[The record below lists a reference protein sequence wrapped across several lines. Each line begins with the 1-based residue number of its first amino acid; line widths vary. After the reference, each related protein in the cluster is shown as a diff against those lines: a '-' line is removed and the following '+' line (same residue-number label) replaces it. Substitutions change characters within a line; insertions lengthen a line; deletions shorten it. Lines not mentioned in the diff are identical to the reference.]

1 MASKGNLTVAL
12 DITLTETL
20 MREGEAREFVN
31 RIQNIRKESG
41 FALTDRINIVVEE
54 NSPIRN
60 SINEFKNYIYAEIL
74 ADNIDFA
81 GTLSDGIVLEV
92 NGNKLKVRVTK
103 KA

>member
-1 MASKGNLTVAL
+1 
-12 DITLTETL
+12 